1 MHEISL
7 VRTIFRNLEAQ
18 FAPEELA
25 RMERIQLVIGP
36 LANVDTVLLKNAYDA
51 VVEQEE
57 IRFAATELHVREI
70 PVLISCPVCEATS
83 EVFQYRF
90 VCGNC
95 GKPCANVVQGNELLI
110 ESVSLKD

>member
-7 VRTIFRNLEAQ
+7 VRTIFRNLEEQ
-18 FAPEELA
+18 FAPDELS
-25 RMERIQLVIGP
+25 RLERIQLVIGP

-57 IRFAATELHVREI
+57 TRFSGTELMVREI
-70 PVLISCPVCEATS
+70 PILVNCQDCDTTTEILN
-83 EVFQYRF
+83 YRF

-95 GKPCANVVQGNELLI
+95 GTPCANVVQGNELLI